1 MTKKNDVPP
10 VGPTTAEELK
20 TIAVEGDKVED
31 DKPTR
36 KKRAPR
42 KKTAPAMPDETVQQ
56 YSKMFVPLV
65 SVTGNA
71 VFKRLKWET
80 LTGDEEIL
88 LTDAITKVGA
98 KYLPTIFE
106 KYAEE
111 MNLLLVLGSILAI
124 RMIPRIS
131 PEKTL
136 EEVPIGV

>member
-1 MTKKNDVPP
+1 MKKTNDTPP
-10 VGPTTAEELK
+10 VDPTTAEEIK
-20 TIAVEGDKVED
+20 TIAGEGDAAQD

-36 KKRAPR
+36 KKRSPR
-42 KKTAPAMPDETVQQ
+42 KKTAPAMSGETVQQ

-131 PEKTL
+131 PVKTP
-136 EEVPIGV
+136 EETPIGV